1 MSNGGCCRSAARRV
15 CTRATSGAGSPG
27 SGWSAV
33 ARGTW
38 VPPGP
43 SPSPAL
49 ECSTPFRHVACTRVS
64 GRCSGSGSR
73 GVDGS
78 ARVRG
83 RGGGE
88 VVGRPLPGIELGR
101 AVAGIDRTA
110 VPSLGTRL
118 RWAHGLR
125 RFAELGLV
133 GLDELTLAGLDERLL
148 PESGGG
154 AVGRMLFG
162 VKEGNG
168 GLGSLLCIGAAAG
181 PFSEVDL
188 RLDSTYDLRIGQ

>member
-1 MSNGGCCRSAARRV
+1 M
-15 CTRATSGAGSPG
+15 
-27 SGWSAV
+27 
-33 ARGTW
+33 
-38 VPPGP
+38 
-43 SPSPAL
+43 
-49 ECSTPFRHVACTRVS
+49 
-64 GRCSGSGSR
+64 
-73 GVDGS
+73 DGS

-110 VPSLGTRL
+110 VPSLGTWL

-168 GLGSLLCIGAAAG
+168 GLGSLLCIGAAE
-181 PFSEVDL
+181 PFTQV
-188 RLDSTYDLRIGQ
+188 R

>member
-1 MSNGGCCRSAARRV
+1 M
-15 CTRATSGAGSPG
+15 
-27 SGWSAV
+27 
-33 ARGTW
+33 
-38 VPPGP
+38 
-43 SPSPAL
+43 
-49 ECSTPFRHVACTRVS
+49 
-64 GRCSGSGSR
+64 
-73 GVDGS
+73 DGS

-110 VPSLGTRL
+110 VPSLGTWL

-162 VKEGNG
+162 VNEGNG

-188 RLDSTYDLRIGQ
+188 RARFDL

>member
-1 MSNGGCCRSAARRV
+1 M
-15 CTRATSGAGSPG
+15 
-27 SGWSAV
+27 
-33 ARGTW
+33 
-38 VPPGP
+38 
-43 SPSPAL
+43 
-49 ECSTPFRHVACTRVS
+49 
-64 GRCSGSGSR
+64 
-73 GVDGS
+73 
-78 ARVRG
+78 
-83 RGGGE
+83 
-88 VVGRPLPGIELGR
+88 VGRPLPGIELGR

-110 VPSLGTRL
+110 VPSLGTWL

-168 GLGSLLCIGAAAG
+168 GLGSLLCIGAVPPDHSARSKYGSIRPMTCGWVNDGELFRPSRRVGTERYFGAQ
-181 PFSEVDL
+181 PVLLNIFRLTSTMVIL
-188 RLDSTYDLRIGQ
+188 RAQREGDVQH

>member
-1 MSNGGCCRSAARRV
+1 M
-15 CTRATSGAGSPG
+15 
-27 SGWSAV
+27 

-110 VPSLGTRL
+110 VPSLGTWL

-162 VKEGNG
+162 VNEGNG
-168 GLGSLLCIGAAAG
+168 GLGSLLCIGVVPPDHSAR
-181 PFSEVDL
+181 SKV
-188 RLDSTYDLRIGQ
+188 RLDSTYDLRMGQ